1 MTRDFE
7 YRVRRCVR
15 IGDLQIDETEHS
27 TRDAPLP
34 RHFHERALIALPIRG
49 VVVSHGAGGRAR
61 LLSGAISFLPPG
73 ETHAVSFDTP
83 NARIFSVEVG
93 HHWLCATLGSESAS
107 FIDRVRS
114 NDSWIAGAVVRL
126 YRRFSQNPLEGDLT
140 LEEHVM
146 DIVARQRTP
155 TRVRV
160 HRQPPPWLRNAR
172 DLVVDKPCEAWRFR
186 DLATVVGVHPVT
198 LSRAFA
204 ETYGRTL
211 SSFVQQR
218 RVAWA
223 RTALTNSDLP
233 VGGVALAA
241 GFSDHAHFSR
251 TFRRLVGMTPT
262 AYRDALR
269 PDHRRPTHVGALRR
283 ERSGVRPAR
292 SLPASDS
299 RIFAV

>member
-1 MTRDFE
+1 
-7 YRVRRCVR
+7 
-15 IGDLQIDETEHS
+15 
-27 TRDAPLP
+27 
-34 RHFHERALIALPIRG
+34 
-49 VVVSHGAGGRAR
+49 
-61 LLSGAISFLPPG
+61 
-73 ETHAVSFDTP
+73 
-83 NARIFSVEVG
+83 
-93 HHWLCATLGSESAS
+93 
-107 FIDRVRS
+107 
-114 NDSWIAGAVVRL
+114 
-126 YRRFSQNPLEGDLT
+126 

-146 DIVARQRTP
+146 NIVARQRTP

-160 HRQPPPWLRNAR
+160 HRQPPPWLRSAR
-172 DLVVDKPCEAWRFR
+172 DLVVDKPCEAWRFS
-186 DLATVVGVHPVT
+186 DLAAVVGVHPVT

-223 RTALTNSDLP
+223 RTELTNSDLP
-233 VGGVALAA
+233 VGAVALAA

-269 PDHRRPTHVGALRR
+269 PDHGRPTHVGALRR